1 MPNLYKSQNL
11 FFEIATNN
19 RDHTGRSEEWVNQF
33 TQLGDHLGVK
43 LE

>member
-1 MPNLYKSQNL
+1 MPSLYKSQNL

-19 RDHTGRSEEWVNQF
+19 RDHAGRSEEWVSQF
-33 TQLGDHLGVK
+33 TQLGDNLGVK